1 MKKYFAAAAAALC
14 MLTACEN
21 HKAELDSSNRE
32 RDSLII
38 VLTERDSTVNDFLQ
52 SYTEIQVGLDSVA
65 RRGTNISQ
73 NLDKQGELKPTTKQ
87 RINDNIIVIN
97 EMMKENREKV
107 AELSRKLRNSSN
119 KNAKL
124 EKMIESLNSQ
134 MAQKDIELVAL
145 NEKLVSLNANVA
157 QLQISVDTLT
167 TQTNA
172 QSQTIAEQTAS
183 LHTAYYVI
191 GKSKEL
197 EAMKVIDKTGGV
209 LGMGKSSKLH
219 ADFDNSNFTR
229 IDYTQVISID
239 INSEAKIITS
249 HPSDSYTL
257 NKDSKDKD
265 KINSITI
272 SNPEKFWSAS
282 KYLIIVKN

>member
-1 MKKYFAAAAAALC
+1 MKKYFAAAAAALF

-32 RDSLII
+32 RDSLIM

-65 RRGTNISQ
+65 RRGTSISQ
-73 NLDKQGELKPTTKQ
+73 NLDRQSELKPTTKQ
-87 RINDNIIVIN
+87 RINDNIIAIN

-107 AELSRKLRNSSN
+107 SELSRKLRNSNN
-119 KNAKL
+119 KNGKL
-124 EKMIESLNSQ
+124 QKLIESLNSQ
-134 MAQKDIELVAL
+134 MAQKDTELVAL
-145 NEKLVSLNANVA
+145 NDKLVSLNANVA

-167 TQTNA
+167 TQTNS

-183 LHTAYYVI
+183 LHTAYYVM
-191 GKSKEL
+191 GKSKDL
-197 EAMKVIDKTGGV
+197 QTMKVIDKTGGV
-209 LGMGKSSKLH
+209 LGMGKSAKLN
-219 ADFDNSNFTR
+219 ADFDNSKFTR
-229 IDYTQVISID
+229 IDYTQVTSID

-257 NKDSKDKD
+257 NKDSKDED
-265 KINSITI
+265 KIINITI

-282 KYLIIVKN
+282 KYLIIVKS